1 MLPSNS
7 PDSSAV
13 LLIGLDSDVLSDV
26 IAPLKAAGYSI
37 RLGAPADMAGG
48 QYRLVISAP
57 AIPGLGAMDLLAAI
71 CSPGQSVSSR
81 LLVVGSTLQF
91 SSSTALTSATSDGVS
106 VQRLLWP
113 FRPSELVERVQEM
126 LRTKELDQ
134 DHISSS
140 SILPQELQFS
150 LVDEHKFLVLLAAE
164 RADQLAGRSPG
175 ESFVVS
181 IRLDEFDR
189 YRERL
194 APGAVESLWCQVAEL
209 IASDALA
216 DEKVAMGAPGDLL
229 LLLPSAFRHS
239 VARRLDVLSALMA
252 THQFQ
257 LLGQSV
263 QFTPVI
269 GYAAMRGNQDGAQAL
284 AHARQAAAQATTHL
298 DLQPVLY
305 MPGRPSKVQK
315 VKLASDPSAWI
326 AGLRRLTARHA
337 LLLQY
342 ALTTFIGLVVPFF
355 IYWGLGSSGFDISR
369 GVYIFVV
376 VSLVLTALGIW
387 AEGLLAMQRVDP
399 PGEPAKPYPPASAII
414 AAYLPNEAPIIEE
427 TVQAFLR
434 VQYPAPLQIIL
445 AYNTP
450 EDMPEIEGRLSE
462 IARANPRFV
471 PMRIRESTSK
481 AQNVNVALASAT
493 GKFTAVFDADHQPD
507 PESFRRAW
515 RWLSHGA
522 DVVQGHCFIRNGNAS
537 WVARMV
543 AVEFEQIYAV
553 SHPGRARLHGFGIF
567 GGSNGY
573 WHTKLL
579 RELRM
584 HGFMLTEDIDSSMR
598 ALLRGKKIVSDPYL
612 VSRELAPETLSAL
625 TKQRLRWAQGWF
637 QISMKWVV
645 PSLRSNSL
653 TVRQKLGMLHLL
665 AWREVYPWVSIQ
677 ILPLIAYW
685 AVKAGGLS
693 KIEWFVP
700 LFIVTTLFT
709 LSTGPG
715 QILFV
720 YKLADPQIKKNT
732 SWFWFF
738 MLVSTLFYAGLK
750 NAWGRI
756 SHLKE
761 ALGEKTWVVTTRA
774 KPPPN

>member
-1 MLPSNS
+1 MPPSNS

-13 LLIGLDSDVLSDV
+13 LLVGLDSDILSDV

-37 RLGAPADMAGG
+37 RLGAPEDLTGG

-71 CSPGQSVSSR
+71 YKPGCSGSSK
-81 LLVVGSTLQF
+81 LLVVGSALQF
-91 SSSTALTSATSDGVS
+91 SSSTSLTSATSEVVG
-106 VQRLLWP
+106 VQRLIWP

-126 LRTKELDQ
+126 LRTEELKQ
-134 DHISSS
+134 EHLSGSPA
-140 SILPQELQFS
+140 LPREPQFS
-150 LVDEHKFLVLLAAE
+150 LIDEKDFLALLAAE
-164 RADQLAGRSPG
+164 RTDQSAGRSPG

-181 IRLDEFDR
+181 IRLDEFER

-194 APGAVESLWCQVAEL
+194 ALGALESLWRQVAEL
-209 IASDALA
+209 VELDAMA
-216 DEKVAMGAPGDLL
+216 DEKVALGALGDLL
-229 LLLPSAFRHS
+229 LLLSSVSRRSA
-239 VARRLDVLSALMA
+239 ARRLDALSGRIA

-257 LLGQSV
+257 LQGQST
-263 QFTPVI
+263 QFSPVI
-269 GYAAMRGNQDGAQAL
+269 GYASLRGSQDSAQAL
-284 AHARQAAAQATTHL
+284 AHARQAARQAGSHL

-305 MPGRPSKVQK
+305 VPGRPSKAQT
-315 VKLASDPSAWI
+315 VKLASEPWAWI
-326 AGLRRLTARHA
+326 AWLRRLSARHT

-342 ALTTFIGLVVPFF
+342 AVTTFIGLVVPFL

-369 GVYIFVV
+369 GLYIFVV

-387 AEGLLAMQRVDP
+387 AEGLLAMRRVDP

-450 EDMPEIEGRLSE
+450 RDMPEIEDRLRE

-471 PMRIRESTSK
+471 PMRVRESTSK
-481 AQNVNVALASAT
+481 AQNVNAALPYAT

-522 DVVQGHCFIRNGNAS
+522 DVVQGHCFIRNGDAS

-598 ALLRGKKIVSDPYL
+598 ALVRGKKIVSDPYL

-645 PSLRSNSL
+645 PSLRSKSL

-685 AVKAGGLS
+685 AVEAGGLS
-693 KIEWFVP
+693 KVQWFIP
-700 LFIVTTLFT
+700 LFIVTSLFT

-715 QILFV
+715 QILFI
-720 YKLADPQIKKNT
+720 YKLADPQIKKNA

-738 MLVSTLFYAGLK
+738 MLASTFFYAGLK

-761 ALGEKTWVVTTRA
+761 ALGEKTWVVTTRV
-774 KPPPN
+774 KEPPN